1 MYELFEK
8 ASSTGQLFLIRVAQN
23 RLTTDNKKIIDEI
36 KSRRP
41 QGFMKVSVPRN
52 SRTNTKARETILE
65 ASYRNFE
72 LKKPKA
78 LECSRG
84 LQEAVA
90 VNVIYVREKS
100 DDLSIE
106 PIEWILATNDP
117 VNSIDDAREKIENYV
132 QRWKIERFHYV
143 LKSGCTVEKIQEREV
158 SKIVALLLMYSIISF
173 FIMNLTYIARIN
185 PDISCSILFDE
196 DEWKVL
202 YCAGNRTKIPPNE
215 PYSIK
220 EAVTYLGHLGAP
232 KRAPSDGPPG
242 LKTIWI
248 GLSNLHLLL
257 SYREI
262 LCV

>member
-52 SRTNTKARETILE
+52 SRTNTKAREAILE
-65 ASYRNFE
+65 VNYHSFE
-72 LKKPKA
+72 LKKPRT
-78 LECSRG
+78 LEHNRK
-84 LQEAVA
+84 LQEALT
-90 VNVIYVREKS
+90 VNVVYVREKS
-100 DDLSIE
+100 ADLSIE

-143 LKSGCTVEKIQEREV
+143 LKSGCAVEKIQEREA

-173 FIMNLTYIARIN
+173 FYHE
-185 PDISCSILFDE
+185 FDLY
-196 DEWKVL
+196 DKNKSRCFVL
-202 YCAGNRTKIPPNE
+202 NFVR
-215 PYSIK
+215 
-220 EAVTYLGHLGAP
+220 
-232 KRAPSDGPPG
+232 
-242 LKTIWI
+242 
-248 GLSNLHLLL
+248 
-257 SYREI
+257 
-262 LCV
+262 